1 MAYGRGEGSGIVAGL
16 LAAIFISFGIGL
28 AGVMVASGL
37 VEARLADRRVTV
49 KGLAEREVK
58 ANLSVWPMTITAAG
72 DELAIVQGAIDED
85 IGTLSGFLTE
95 LGFDEAEI
103 SLGRLRVDDR
113 VAMSWNQDTP
123 SGGRFLI
130 SQPVRVRTTN
140 VDLVAQATRQ
150 LGDVTRQGVVL
161 GGWEEPSFVF
171 TRLNEIKPDMLEE
184 ATGNAREAA
193 QQFADDSGAQLGR
206 IRDANQGVFEI
217 LPRDAVPGE
226 GEASQIFKRVRV
238 VATVT
243 YQLER

>member
-28 AGVMVASGL
+28 AGVMIASGL
-37 VEARLADRRVTV
+37 VEARVADRRVTV

-58 ANLSVWPMTITAAG
+58 ANLAVWPMTLTAAG
-72 DELAIVQGAIDED
+72 DDLAVVQGSVDED
-85 IGTLSGFLTE
+85 FATLSAFLTGI
-95 LGFDEAEI
+95 GFDEAEI

-113 VAMSWNQDTP
+113 VAMSWTQETP

-130 SQPVRVRTTN
+130 SQPVRVRSTN

-161 GGWEEPSFVF
+161 SGWEEPSFVF
-171 TRLNEIKPDMLEE
+171 TRLNEIKPEMLEE
-184 ATGNAREAA
+184 STANAREAG
-193 QQFADDSGAQLGR
+193 QQFADHSGAQLGR

-217 LPRDAVPGE
+217 LPRDDVPGE
-226 GEASQIFKRVRV
+226 SEASQIFKRVRV
-238 VATVT
+238 VSTVT